1 MKKSIL
7 IFVAIFSFA
16 ILFTACK
23 ETKKEEVKEE
33 VKIESHEGHDHEE
46 GEMSSSVYQCPM
58 DCEKGKTYEVA
69 GSCPVCKMDLVAISN
84 DTAHAEG
91 CKCIASGVCKCEAG
105 KCICKTDV
113 AAKEC
118 TKCEPGKCTCKPE
131 VVSNEKTIAKC
142 EPGKCACKA

>member
-7 IFVAIFSFA
+7 LFAAIFSLTV
-16 ILFTACK
+16 LFTACK

-69 GSCPVCKMDLVAISN
+69 GTCPVCKMDL
-84 DTAHAEG
+84 
-91 CKCIASGVCKCEAG
+91 KQCE
-105 KCICKTDV
+105 T
-113 AAKEC
+113 
-118 TKCEPGKCTCKPE
+118 GKCTCKTE
-131 VVSNEKTIAKC
+131 MASNVKATSKC